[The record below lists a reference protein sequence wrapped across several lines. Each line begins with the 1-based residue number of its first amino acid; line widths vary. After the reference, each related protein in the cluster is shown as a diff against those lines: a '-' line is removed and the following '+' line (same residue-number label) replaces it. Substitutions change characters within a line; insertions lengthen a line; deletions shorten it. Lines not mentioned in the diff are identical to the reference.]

1 MEGMTVAALTISAL
15 AVGYATRWLVRHE
28 RAVRRFRADF
38 ESSGNDDRR

>member
-28 RAVRRFRADF
+28 RAVRRFRAGA
-38 ESSGNDDRR
+38 EPSGSDDQR